1 MIQKTFSCMPKR
13 PHPVFEDVI
22 DQVADRIA
30 SEMDEGDCLY
40 VSENLARQDIA
51 QCLTVA
57 NDVKTT
63 PHCKA
68 SMAVKCIYSIDH
80 SLFGHY
86 EITEY
91 FIRII
96 KEELNKKKLNWLSRG

>member
-30 SEMDEGDCLY
+30 SEMDEDDCLY

-57 NDVKTT
+57 NAVKTT
-63 PHCKA
+63 LHDRA
-68 SMAVKCIYSIDH
+68 SMSVRYIHSIDH
-80 SLFGHY
+80 GPVGHY